1 MREIEKGL
9 LLAELINPDCIDEKQ
24 ISSFVSWIK
33 NQDCYHDLVEN
44 INDVRKSSSILAK
57 CLYCEYEMINLDK
70 VSSIEEAMIAYYKIL
85 YLVQLSTPA
94 FYLNPLLAINKKEK
108 KIRIG
113 EILVKFNN
121 KYIPIDELSLDS
133 SFSFQEKSEFI
144 KEKVLSWKDD
154 VYNRLIKTIRKLK
167 ENPRNL
173 PKKRIFSIGHI
184 ILGVFYISLIAM
196 FVVTLYTN
204 NQFLNS
210 LYLPKS
216 FSKYTF
222 KHFILLF
229 SMCFAGLGLL
239 IYIVEMIY
247 CAITISK
254 YRKIRNLVFDKE
266 DQLLKIIQKQGD
278 KLQNYLIKNVEKHNK
293 LDLIVDD
300 FSSCLK
306 IYEYLLYLYHINYHC
321 KKIKKDRIWLISKIV
336 LSLTL
341 VFVILLAIYFV
352 YAYFGGVK

>member
-9 LLAELINPDCIDEKQ
+9 LLAELINPDCIDERQ
-24 ISSFVSWIK
+24 ISSFVSWIR

-44 INDVRKSSSILAK
+44 MNDVKKSSSILAR
-57 CLYCEYEMINLDK
+57 CLYHEFELINLDK

-113 EILVKFNN
+113 DVLVKFNN
-121 KYIPIDELSLDS
+121 KYIPLDEFSLDAG
-133 SFSFQEKSEFI
+133 FAFQEKLAFI
-144 KEKVLSWKDD
+144 KEKVSSWEDD
-154 VYNRLIKTIRKLK
+154 VYNRLIKTIRRLK
-167 ENPRNL
+167 DNPRNL
-173 PKKRIFSIGHI
+173 PKRRVFSIGHI
-184 ILGVFYISLIAM
+184 ILGLLYIALIAA
-196 FVVTLYTN
+196 FVVVMYTN
-204 NQFLNS
+204 NQFFS
-210 LYLPKS
+210 SVHLPDT

-222 KHFILLF
+222 KHFIVLF
-229 SMCFAGLGLL
+229 SMSFVGLGSI

-247 CAITISK
+247 RAITISK

-266 DQLLKIIQKQGD
+266 DHLLKIIQKQGD

-300 FSSCLK
+300 FSDCLK

-321 KKIKKDRIWLISKIV
+321 KKIEKDRIWLVSKIV
-336 LSLTL
+336 LSLVL
-341 VFVILLAIYFV
+341 VFVILLTVYFV
-352 YAYFGGVK
+352 YAYVGGAK